1 MYNYERQNPET
12 KAIETIGI
20 IGMEDMDARNKYTDY
35 DYNDMMIY
43 INTGTTGSKIESVI
57 DEREIEIVD
66 HSVEII
72 KYDERK
78 VDSSNPKHIGSPI
91 PGNVVKIFVKAGD
104 AVEAN
109 KPIMTI
115 EAMKMETTVLSKS
128 NGVISEILVKEGDR
142 VSDNQLI
149 ATLE

>member
-1 MYNYERQNPET
+1 MEPGKVLNMKYLSMNEPE
-12 KAIETIGI
+12 AN
-20 IGMEDMDARNKYTDY
+20 GMRTLSFEVN
-35 DYNDMMIY
+35 
-43 INTGTTGSKIESVI
+43 GSS
-57 DEREIEIVD
+57 REIEIVD

>member
-1 MYNYERQNPET
+1 MKFLSMNEPDAN
-12 KAIETIGI
+12 GI
-20 IGMEDMDARNKYTDY
+20 RTLSFEVN
-35 DYNDMMIY
+35 
-43 INTGTTGSKIESVI
+43 GSS
-57 DEREIEIVD
+57 REIEIVD

-115 EAMKMETTVLSKS
+115 EAMKMETEIVAPADGTVSK
-128 NGVISEILVKEGDR
+128 ILVKAGDS
-142 VSDNQLI
+142 VDTGAALVALN
-149 ATLE
+149 